1 MYSTGGAVENWNQA
15 GTGAIMS
22 WKAMRDQ
29 ILGKNGLGAMAALLL
44 VIAGLVSGCQL
55 GGGLPPAVSYTN
67 PAGGTATFPLAGPIT
82 AVFTRP
88 MDSSSITTASF
99 LVYNGSAPVT
109 GTVTY
114 SGNTAAFQPA
124 STLPAGAAITAIITA
139 AAKDT
144 SGSPMAANYTWT
156 FTTGLTVVPQ
166 LLFYTATFIP
176 APFSR
181 YGGPVTFTSGGNTL
195 SQTVNPDGTITLAI
209 TASPGSEDNGFYFKV
224 GTLSS
229 LNSLAAT
236 LGAGSGT
243 VSVNLWLDINNDG
256 DFFAWNGNAISGLGG
271 DQSLVGPASSGT
283 SLVVSS
289 TSTFSGYTLAQL
301 KGGSLAGVNGNT
313 GAAIWIG
320 VAVTSGSLTAT
331 ITGIQQQ

>member
-1 MYSTGGAVENWNQA
+1 
-15 GTGAIMS
+15 
-22 WKAMRDQ
+22 
-29 ILGKNGLGAMAALLL
+29 
-44 VIAGLVSGCQL
+44 
-55 GGGLPPAVSYTN
+55 
-67 PAGGTATFPLAGPIT
+67 
-82 AVFTRP
+82 
-88 MDSSSITTASF
+88 
-99 LVYNGSAPVT
+99 
-109 GTVTY
+109 
-114 SGNTAAFQPA
+114 
-124 STLPAGAAITAIITA
+124 
-139 AAKDT
+139 
-144 SGSPMAANYTWT
+144 MAANYTWT